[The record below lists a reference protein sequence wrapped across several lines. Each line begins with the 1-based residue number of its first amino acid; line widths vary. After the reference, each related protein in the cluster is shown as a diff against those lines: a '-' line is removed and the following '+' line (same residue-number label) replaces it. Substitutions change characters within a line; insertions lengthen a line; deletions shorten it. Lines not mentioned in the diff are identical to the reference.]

1 MPVRWHECRRLQQ
14 LLGFERTPPKAD
26 PPFGWLE
33 SGERPHQLGLAVAF
47 HASHADDLPAR
58 NIESYVLEAVAAQGT
73 YREDDV
79 ARYLDR
85 LRREARAERPS
96 DHQLPQLR
104 LRHRTDEA
112 AGPDATR
119 AQ

>member
-14 LLGFERTPPKAD
+14 FLGFERTPPKAD
-26 PPFGWLE
+26 PPFGWLK

-85 LRREARAERPS
+85 LRREGRSQRPS
-96 DHQLPQLR
+96 YDPGRQLALR
-104 LRHRTDEA
+104 A
-112 AGPDATR
+112 
-119 AQ
+119 